1 MTDNLD
7 QSKIRWLTYLVYIL
21 LVFLTILAGWNTSKL
36 ACLPDDYVRLERYQA
51 DTKREFDRYQVDRER
66 TRLKLN
72 DIDSKLD
79 RLIERGL

>member
-7 QSKIRWLTYLVYIL
+7 ASKIRWLTYLVYIL
-21 LVFLTILAGWNTSKL
+21 LAFLTILSGWNTGKL
-36 ACLPDDYVRLERYQA
+36 ACLPDDYVRLERYQT
-51 DTKREFDRYQVDRER
+51 DTRREFNRYQVDRES

-72 DIDSKLD
+72 DIDNKLD